1 VNQATQDF
9 RRIAEECVDSA
20 LEADP
25 VAATW
30 LGDHR
35 FDSLLPDYSPV
46 AQDVRARAIDEQL
59 TAIDAV
65 DDVEL
70 DMVDL
75 VDLDILRARL
85 QREAFDIDELRA
97 AEWNPMVWN
106 PGTALH
112 LLLSRD
118 FAPWQERLASIDGR
132 LSAIP
137 DFLHT
142 ARSTLTSMP
151 AIHVETAIAQ
161 LGGTRQLIA
170 DVIGSTCHEHGSAV
184 PDSVGAAIIAVDEHT
199 AWLAEQL
206 AESTRSPRLN
216 QRTYAGVL
224 WHVLDDATNANH
236 LLRDAEK
243 HLDVATEQMREVAA
257 EYLDESV
264 HAEKVVRRAL
274 ESVAVESPVTDATV
288 LALVEQA
295 LIRSTDFVRAHDL
308 VSIPDVVTQ
317 VIEMPEIHRGVA
329 VAYCDAPG
337 PLETASVPTYVAV
350 SPTPA
355 DWDSDRISSF
365 FREYNG
371 TLLHDLTIHEAMPG
385 HVLQLAHAAAL
396 NTPTRVRRFGFS
408 GVFVEGWAVYAEEL
422 MLDRGYAP
430 AGSRRSALAIRLQQL
445 KMQARMAINAIL
457 DIRVHSMDMTEDEGL
472 RLMTFRGFQEE
483 GEAVGKWRRALLT
496 AGQLPTYFVGYRAV
510 RSIAD
515 DLRVLHPDWSDRQIH
530 DLMLS
535 HGSPA
540 PRHLRTLIG
549 I

>member
-1 VNQATQDF
+1 VNSATKDF
-9 RRIAEECVDSA
+9 RSLADQAIDSA

-35 FDSLLPDYSPV
+35 FDDQLPDYSSE
-46 AQDVRARAIDEQL
+46 ALDVRARVIDGQL
-59 TAIDAV
+59 TAIDAI

-70 DMVDL
+70 DIEDL
-75 VDLDILRARL
+75 VDLEILRARL
-85 QREAFDIDELRA
+85 QREAFDIEELRS

-118 FAPWQERLASIDGR
+118 FAPWPERELSILSR
-132 LSAIP
+132 LSQTPA
-137 DFLHT
+137 FLDS
-142 ARSTLTSMP
+142 ARTTLKGMP
-151 AIHVETAIAQ
+151 HVHAETAIAQ
-161 LGGTRQLIA
+161 LAGTRELI
-170 DVIGSTCHEHGSAV
+170 DSTIRYACRDNGRHATEV
-184 PDSVGAAIIAVDEHT
+184 LDTAVDAIDAHC
-199 AWLAEQL
+199 AWLADRL
-206 AESTRSPRLN
+206 SDCTRSPRLN

-224 WHVLDDATNANH
+224 WHSLDDTTSASH
-236 LLRDAEK
+236 LLRDAEA
-243 HLDVATEQMREVAA
+243 HLDSVTERMREIAA
-257 EYLDESV
+257 EYLGESV
-264 HAEKVVRRAL
+264 HAERVVRRAL
-274 ESVAVESPVTDATV
+274 EAVALASPVTDQTV
-288 LALVEQA
+288 LPLVRQA
-295 LIRSTDFVRAHDL
+295 LTQSTEFVRNHDL
-308 VSIPDVVTQ
+308 VSIPDMVTE

-337 PLETASVPTYVAV
+337 PLEQAPVPTFVAV
-350 SPTPA
+350 SPTP
-355 DWDSDRISSF
+355 DEWDAERVASF
-365 FREYNG
+365 YREYNA

-385 HVLQLAHAAAL
+385 HVVQLAHAAKL

-422 MLDRGYAP
+422 MVNHGYA
-430 AGSRRSALAIRLQQL
+430 ADDSATARLAIQLQQL
-445 KMQARMAINAIL
+445 KMQARMAINTIL

-510 RSIAD
+510 RSIAE
-515 DLRVLHPDWSDRQIH
+515 DLRVLHPDWSERQIN
-530 DLMLS
+530 DLMLA